1 MSEERVILVVENDKK
16 RAGLAV
22 FLSDLGIEV
31 EGLATPPDLSPGSGQ
46 ADGLFALV
54 VALNDGGRG
63 RVPVVLKEWKKSHP
77 ALPIIVLS
85 PPDLA
90 AGLIPALEDGTIDYL
105 ADSANP
111 ATLYS
116 AIRSERLK
124 GEARHGEEAAKENL
138 RRLKKEFSLH
148 LRRSL
153 AREEAYDTTL
163 ENFMA
168 ALDLRDVETYGHSK
182 TVARYSHV
190 LAEAVGIRDPHT
202 LDNIRKGA
210 LLHDAGKMA
219 IPDSILKKPG
229 PLSGKEWE
237 VIRRH
242 PALGYGLVR
251 DVKLVREVGNIILCH
266 HEKYDGTGYPK
277 GLKGEAIPIE
287 ARVFAVADTLDA
299 VTSHRPYRAPRDFR
313 VARRELVGCA
323 GKQFDPKVVDV
334 FCGLD
339 LAVWEKIRFQTTR
352 LLPPIED
359 YRPPAAKK

>member
-63 RVPVVLKEWKKSHP
+63 RVPVVLKEWKKSYP

-229 PLSGKEWE
+229 PLSG
-237 VIRRH
+237 
-242 PALGYGLVR
+242 
-251 DVKLVREVGNIILCH
+251 
-266 HEKYDGTGYPK
+266 
-277 GLKGEAIPIE
+277 
-287 ARVFAVADTLDA
+287 
-299 VTSHRPYRAPRDFR
+299 
-313 VARRELVGCA
+313 
-323 GKQFDPKVVDV
+323 
-334 FCGLD
+334 
-339 LAVWEKIRFQTTR
+339 
-352 LLPPIED
+352 
-359 YRPPAAKK
+359 